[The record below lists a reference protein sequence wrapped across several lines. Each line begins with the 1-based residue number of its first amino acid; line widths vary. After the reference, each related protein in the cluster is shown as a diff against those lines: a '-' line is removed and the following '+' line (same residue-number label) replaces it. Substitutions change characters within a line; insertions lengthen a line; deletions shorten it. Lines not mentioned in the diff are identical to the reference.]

1 MGHEAGD
8 EIAAGIQQRWAR
20 LMLNYNAQAP
30 MPLNVLLD
38 GFVAP
43 ELLVSCNDIEIGGL
57 AIDSRKVK
65 KNDLFFARQGELA
78 HGLMFADEAI
88 KNGAVAVLWD
98 ECQDCE
104 ETISKISQQV
114 ASLQCENLLMKM
126 GEIADRFYRHPSA
139 QLKVIGVTGTNGKTS
154 IAHFIA
160 QCMDAENA
168 RCGVLGTLG
177 NGFLGDLVTTGLTTT
192 DVLSVHRDL
201 DILRANGASH
211 VVMEVSSHGLDQDRV
226 NGVHFDT
233 AVFTNLSHE
242 HLDYHETMT
251 AYAEVKRK
259 LFFMP
264 GLKTAVINLDDEY
277 GRNLASECM
286 GHLTVWGYSTQ
297 PELKGWSDYAGHLV
311 QATALKAVAHGFEL
325 TIKTPQGRAELQ
337 IALLGW
343 FNVSNVLAVLST
355 LLINELSLETA
366 VNKLAVLKAVPGR
379 MEIITAD
386 QGVTVVVD
394 FAHTPKALEAA
405 CEAVKQ
411 HFDGR
416 FWCVF
421 GCGGDR
427 DRSKRPLMARVAESY
442 ADKVVLTSDNPRS
455 ENPQDI
461 LAEIAEGF
469 EDAARVEVIPDR
481 REAIAYA
488 IAQAE
493 KEPADKSRTRKNNVV
508 LLAGKG
514 HESMQ
519 IIGDKSIAFD
529 DRQVAKECLGL
540 AS

>member
-1 MGHEAGD
+1 V
-8 EIAAGIQQRWAR
+8 IPI
-20 LMLNYNAQAP
+20 
-30 MPLNVLLD
+30 
-38 GFVAP
+38 
-43 ELLVSCNDIEIGGL
+43 
-57 AIDSRKVK
+57 
-65 KNDLFFARQGELA
+65 
-78 HGLMFADEAI
+78 
-88 KNGAVAVLWD
+88 NG
-98 ECQDCE
+98 
-104 ETISKISQQV
+104 TIV
-114 ASLQCENLLMKM
+114 
-126 GEIADRFYRHPSA
+126 
-139 QLKVIGVTGTNGKTS
+139 KTS
-154 IAHFIA
+154 FALFIA

-177 NGFLGDLVTTGLTTT
+177 NGFLDDLTTTGLTTA

-201 DILRANGASH
+201 EILRANGASH
-211 VVMEVSSHGLDQDRV
+211 VVMEVSSHGLDQGRV

-264 GLKTAVINLDDEY
+264 GLQTAVINLDDEY
-277 GRNLASECM
+277 GRSLARECK
-286 GHLTVWGYSTQ
+286 GHLMVWGYSAQ
-297 PELKGWSDYAGHLV
+297 PELKDWPDYAEYLV
-311 QATALKAVAHGFEL
+311 QATALKTIAHGFEM
-325 TIKTPQGRAELQ
+325 TVKTPQGNAELQ
-337 IALLGW
+337 IALLGR
-343 FNVSNVLAVLST
+343 FNVSNVLAVLAT
-355 LLINELSLETA
+355 LLINNLSLAAA
-366 VNKLAVLKAVPGR
+366 VNKLAVLKPVPGR
-379 MEIITAD
+379 METVTAEH
-386 QGVTVVVD
+386 GVTVVVD

-427 DRSKRPLMARVAESY
+427 DRSKRPLMAKVAERY

-461 LAEIAEGF
+461 LAEIATGF
-469 EDAARVEVIPDR
+469 EDAAKVKVIADR

-488 IAQAE
+488 IAQA
-493 KEPADKSRTRKNNVV
+493 KNEPSDKSRRRKNNVV

-514 HESMQ
+514 HESVQ
-519 IIGDKSIAFD
+519 ILSDKTIAFD

>member
-1 MGHEAGD
+1 
-8 EIAAGIQQRWAR
+8 
-20 LMLNYNAQAP
+20 MLNYSAQVP
-30 MPLNVLLD
+30 MPLNVLLAD
-38 GFVAP
+38 FIAP
-43 ELLVSCNDIEIGGL
+43 ELLAGCGDIEIGGL
-57 AIDSRKVK
+57 VIDSRKAK
-65 KNDLFFARQGELA
+65 KNDLFFACQGERA

-98 ECQDCE
+98 ECRDCD
-104 ETISKISQQV
+104 ETISEISQQ
-114 ASLQCENLLMKM
+114 AATLHCENLQMKM
-126 GEIADRFYRHPSA
+126 GALADRFYRYPSA
-139 QLKVIGVTGTNGKTS
+139 QINVIGVTGTNGKTS

-177 NGFLGDLVTTGLTTT
+177 NGFLDDLTSTGLTTT

-201 DILRANGASH
+201 EILRTNGASH
-211 VVMEVSSHGLDQDRV
+211 VVMEVSSHGLDQGRV

-242 HLDYHETMT
+242 HLDYHETMA
-251 AYAEVKRK
+251 AYAEVKRR

-277 GRNLASECM
+277 GRSLARECK

-297 PELKGWSDYAGHLV
+297 PELKDWPGYAEHLV
-311 QATALKAVAHGFEL
+311 QVTALKAVTHGFEI
-325 TIKTPQGRAELQ
+325 TVKTPQGNAELQ
-337 IALLGW
+337 IALLGQ

-355 LLINELSLETA
+355 LLINNLPLETA

-386 QGVTVVVD
+386 QGVTAVVD

-455 ENPQDI
+455 ENPEVI
-461 LAEIAEGF
+461 LAEIVTGF
-469 EDAARVEVIPDR
+469 EDATRVKVISDR

-493 KEPADKSRTRKNNVV
+493 KERSDKSRTRKNNVV

-514 HESMQ
+514 HESVQ
-519 IIGDKSIAFD
+519 IIGDTTIAFD

>member
-8 EIAAGIQQRWAR
+8 EIAAGIQQRRVR
-20 LMLNYNAQAP
+20 LMLNYSAQAP
-30 MPLNVLLD
+30 MPLSILLAD
-38 GFVAP
+38 FVAP
-43 ELLVSCNDIEIGGL
+43 ELLLGCGDIEIGGL
-57 AIDSRKVK
+57 VIDSRKAK
-65 KNDLFFARQGELA
+65 KNDLFFACQGELA

-98 ECQDCE
+98 DCQDCE
-104 ETISKISQQV
+104 EAVSKISQKV
-114 ASLQCENLLMKM
+114 ATLHGENLQMKM

-139 QLKVIGVTGTNGKTS
+139 QINVIGITGTNGKTS
-154 IAHFIA
+154 ISHFIA
-160 QCMDAENA
+160 QCMDVENA

-177 NGFLGDLVTTGLTTT
+177 NGFLDDLTTTGLTTA
-192 DVLSVHRDL
+192 DALSVHRDL
-201 DILRANGASH
+201 EILRANGASH
-211 VVMEVSSHGLDQDRV
+211 VVMEVSSHGLDQGRV

-264 GLKTAVINLDDEY
+264 GLQTAVINLDDEY
-277 GRNLASECM
+277 GRSLARECK

-297 PELKGWSDYAGHLV
+297 PELKDWPDYAGHLV
-311 QATALKAVAHGFEL
+311 QATALKAVANGFEM
-325 TIKTPQGRAELQ
+325 TVKTPQGNAELQ

-343 FNVSNVLAVLST
+343 FNASNVLAVLAT
-355 LLINELSLETA
+355 LLINDLSLAAA
-366 VNKLAVLKAVPGR
+366 VKKLAALKPVPGR
-379 MEIITAD
+379 MELITAEH
-386 QGVTVVVD
+386 GVNVVVD

-427 DRSKRPLMARVAESY
+427 DRSKRPLMAKVAESY

-461 LAEIAEGF
+461 LTEIIAGF
-469 EDAARVEVIPDR
+469 EDAASVKVISDR

-488 IAQAE
+488 ITQAD
-493 KEPADKSRTRKNNVV
+493 KEPSDKNRTQKNNVV

-514 HESMQ
+514 HESVQ
-519 IIGDKSIAFD
+519 IIGDKTIAFD
-529 DRQVAKECLGL
+529 DRQVARECLGL